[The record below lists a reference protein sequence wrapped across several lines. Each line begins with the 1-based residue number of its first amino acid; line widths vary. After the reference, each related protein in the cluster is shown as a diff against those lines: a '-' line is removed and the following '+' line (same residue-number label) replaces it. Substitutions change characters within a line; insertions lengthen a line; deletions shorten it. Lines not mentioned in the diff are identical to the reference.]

1 MVKCP
6 ARKLVGPFHALP
18 GHAVYVIFFLPL
30 ALSATAAAM
39 VLFGNYHW
47 LAKTIVVAIVTASV
61 LLQFVPVLQERVH
74 FLVPLFIQ
82 IIVGGGYF
90 LCLEWFTYIAGD

>member
-1 MVKCP
+1 MVQCP
-6 ARKLVGPFHALP
+6 AGNGVVFYALV

-30 ALSATAAAM
+30 ALSTTAAVM

-47 LAKTIVVAIVTASV
+47 FAKTIVVTIVAASV
-61 LLQFVPVLQERVH
+61 LLQFVPALQESVH

-82 IIVGGGYF
+82 IAIGGGYF

>member
-1 MVKCP
+1 M
-6 ARKLVGPFHALP
+6 GPFHALP